1 MFHLAEKILFHKQDI
16 ETYQLLIMVAIAFTE
31 EHCGHTNA
39 SLQAI
44 WLRQIAINL
53 YVDITCVRI
62 VNANHDRHCFKP
74 QIEMISQP
82 CRDPQTLYRSHS
94 D

>member
-1 MFHLAEKILFHKQDI
+1 MSHLAGRILFRKQD
-16 ETYQLLIMVAIAFTE
+16 TYQLLVTISSTGE
-31 EHCGHTNA
+31 YCGHTTA

-53 YVDITCVRI
+53 YVGITRVRAA
-62 VNANHDRHCFKP
+62 NANHDRHCYKP
-74 QIEMISQP
+74 QISMISQSR
-82 CRDPQTLYRSHS
+82 RDPQT